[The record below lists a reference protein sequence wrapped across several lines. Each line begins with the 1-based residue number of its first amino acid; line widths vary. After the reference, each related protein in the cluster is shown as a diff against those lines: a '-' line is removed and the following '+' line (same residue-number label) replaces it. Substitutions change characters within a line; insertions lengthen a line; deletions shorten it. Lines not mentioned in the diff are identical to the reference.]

1 MKLLNQLEA
10 RYNGIEEEILTAQN
24 EYSYR
29 EAKLRG
35 KEVVY
40 KLAIELMEDESLQF
54 VYDKISEVDKDVTS
68 SLQVEDAEENILEY
82 KGRQEACGEIMQ
94 MLMKEIKKDKA
105 KVIQE
110 VYEDMLNDYKH
121 ELDKL
126 NGYDLEEDSEEYF
139 VLQGKVIGMNKS
151 LKGGRKEMEV
161 ITMNMLSDLLEIMSR
176 MGYDESYR
184 AGATDTIRAL
194 LRLLEGN
201 CHESP

>member
-10 RYNGIEEEILTAQN
+10 RHSGIKEEILTAQN

-40 KLAIELMEDESLQF
+40 KLAIELMKDESLQF
-54 VYDKISEVDKDVTS
+54 VYNKINEVHKDVMS
-68 SLQVEDAEENILEY
+68 SLQVEDVEENILEY
-82 KGRQEACGEIMQ
+82 KGRQEACEEIMQ

-151 LKGGRKEMEV
+151 LKWIRRLFEEV
-161 ITMNMLSDLLEIMSR
+161 
-176 MGYDESYR
+176 
-184 AGATDTIRAL
+184 
-194 LRLLEGN
+194 
-201 CHESP
+201 